1 MSKVKKEYKYD
12 ESKAFFPSW
21 DERKTFARTL
31 TSSLNK
37 CYVVV
42 YVLRGAIVSITR
54 FYSYSDS
61 YSESDSGMCNSP
73 FTYRQPSGNNGQS
86 LSRRYCTQSWC
97 LFLRA
102 P

>member
-1 MSKVKKEYKYD
+1 MTNRKR
-12 ESKAFFPSW
+12 FFPLGMKGK
-21 DERKTFARTL
+21 RLRVLKRRLFK
-31 TSSLNK
+31 K

-42 YVLRGAIVSITR
+42 YVLRGAIGSITR

-61 YSESDSGMCNSP
+61 DSESDSGMCNSP